1 MPRLSPHIPPLPALK
16 AFEAVARLGS
26 LSRAAEELN
35 VTKSAISHQLRA
47 LESALGTTLMHRG
60 GTTSRAQPT
69 SAGQELL
76 AAIETSLIPLGEACE
91 RFTVRRRKRRRTL
104 TVSANAPCSS
114 LWLAPHVVEFST
126 RHPEIAV
133 NLRVFDDEP
142 DWQNDTIDIAILR
155 VPLPSSTS
163 LTSDTPNS
171 HPSDRALVRETVF
184 PVCSP
189 LLIDPRTATPQ
200 TLSEHRLLQEEH
212 HASSREIDWQTWFSL
227 LGAGALPEQNLV
239 RLSSF
244 NPIIGAAIAG
254 KGVALGRSPLID
266 FDLAHGRLVRL
277 FPEYELPGSWQF
289 VIRLHPERSSD
300 PTLIQFQTFMLERS
314 AI

>member
-1 MPRLSPHIPPLPALK
+1 MPRPSPHIPPIPPLAALK

-76 AAIETSLIPLGEACE
+76 AAIEASLIPLGEACE
-91 RFTVRRRKRRRTL
+91 RLTMRRRKRRRTL
-104 TVSANAPCSS
+104 TVSANAPFSS

-126 RHPEIAV
+126 RYPEIAV

-155 VPLPSSTS
+155 VPLTSSS
-163 LTSDTPNS
+163 GDEPDP
-171 HPSDRALVRETVF
+171 HPGDRALVRETVF

-189 LLIDPRTATPQ
+189 LLMDPRTATAQ
-200 TLSEHRLLQEEH
+200 TLTEHRLLQEEH
-212 HASSREIDWQTWFSL
+212 HASSREIDWQTWFAL

-244 NPIIGAAIAG
+244 SPIIGAAIAG

-277 FPEYELPGSWQF
+277 FPEHELPGSWQF
-289 VIRLHPERSSD
+289 VIRLHPHRSSD
-300 PTLIQFQTFMLERS
+300 PTLIQFQNFMLERS

>member
-1 MPRLSPHIPPLPALK
+1 MPRLSQHIPPLPALK
-16 AFEAVARLGS
+16 SFEAVARLGS
-26 LSRAAEELN
+26 LSRAAEELS
-35 VTKSAISHQLRA
+35 VTKSAISHQLRM

-69 SAGQELL
+69 PAGLELL
-76 AAIETSLIPLGEACE
+76 LAIEASLIPLGEVCE
-91 RFTVRRRKRRRTL
+91 RLSMRRRKRRRTL
-104 TVSANAPCSS
+104 TVSANAPFSS

-142 DWQNDTIDIAILR
+142 DWQNDSIDIAILR
-155 VPLPSSTS
+155 VPLSSSSSPSN
-163 LTSDTPNS
+163 DEPDA

-189 LLIDPRTATPQ
+189 LLMDPRTATPQ
-200 TLSEHRLLQEEH
+200 TLTEHRLLQEEH
-212 HASSREIDWQTWFSL
+212 HESSREIDWQTWFEL
-227 LGAGALPEQNLV
+227 LGAGVLLEQNLV

-277 FPEYELPGSWQF
+277 FPEHELPGSWHF
-289 VIRLHPERSSD
+289 VIRLHPEHSSD
-300 PTLIQFQTFMLERS
+300 PTLILFQTFMLERS
-314 AI
+314 TI

>member
-76 AAIETSLIPLGEACE
+76 AAIESSLIPLGEACE
-91 RFTVRRRKRRRTL
+91 RFTLRRRKRRRTL
-104 TVSANAPCSS
+104 TVSANAPFSS

-142 DWQNDTIDIAILR
+142 DWQNDAIDIAIPPQGGLQ
-155 VPLPSSTS
+155 PLTY
-163 LTSDTPNS
+163 
-171 HPSDRALVRETVF
+171 RLV
-184 PVCSP
+184 S
-189 LLIDPRTATPQ
+189 
-200 TLSEHRLLQEEH
+200 
-212 HASSREIDWQTWFSL
+212 
-227 LGAGALPEQNLV
+227 
-239 RLSSF
+239 SSF
-244 NPIIGAAIAG
+244 IDGARHAAAGELDQLHEQDNHHNGEDHGVGLEAEVSIADC
-254 KGVALGRSPLID
+254 KVAN
-266 FDLAHGRLVRL
+266 
-277 FPEYELPGSWQF
+277 
-289 VIRLHPERSSD
+289 
-300 PTLIQFQTFMLERS
+300 
-314 AI
+314 

>member
-1 MPRLSPHIPPLPALK
+1 
-16 AFEAVARLGS
+16 
-26 LSRAAEELN
+26 
-35 VTKSAISHQLRA
+35 LRA

-69 SAGQELL
+69 PAGQELL
-76 AAIETSLIPLGEACE
+76 LAIETSLIPLGEACE
-91 RFTVRRRKRRRTL
+91 RLTVRRRKRRRTL
-104 TVSANAPCSS
+104 TVSANAPFSS

-155 VPLPSSTS
+155 VPLTS
-163 LTSDTPNS
+163 LTSDTPDL

-189 LLIDPRTATPQ
+189 LLMDPRTATPQ
-200 TLSEHRLLQEEH
+200 TLTEHRLLQEEH
-212 HASSREIDWQTWFSL
+212 HESSREIDWQTWFAL

-244 NPIIGAAIAG
+244 SPIIGAAIAG

-277 FPEYELPGSWQF
+277 FPEHELPGSWQF

>member
-1 MPRLSPHIPPLPALK
+1 MMPRLSPHIPPLAALK

-76 AAIETSLIPLGEACE
+76 LAIEASLIPLGEACE
-91 RFTVRRRKRRRTL
+91 RLAVRRRKRRRTL
-104 TVSANAPCSS
+104 TVSANAPFSS
-114 LWLAPHVVEFST
+114 LWLAPHVVEFSM

-155 VPLPSSTS
+155 VPLSSST
-163 LTSDTPNS
+163 TDTPNS

-200 TLSEHRLLQEEH
+200 ILAEHRLLQEEH
-212 HASSREIDWQTWFSL
+212 HASSREIDWQTWFAL
-227 LGAGALPEQNLV
+227 LGAGVLPEQNLV

-277 FPEYELPGSWQF
+277 FPEHELPGSWQF

>member
-1 MPRLSPHIPPLPALK
+1 MPRLSAHIPPLSALK

-26 LSRAAEELN
+26 LSRAADELN

-47 LESALGTTLMHRG
+47 LESTLGTTLLHRG

-69 SAGQELL
+69 PAGQELL
-76 AAIETSLIPLGEACE
+76 LAIEASLIPLGEACE
-91 RFTVRRRKRRRTL
+91 RLTMRRRKRRRML
-104 TVSANAPCSS
+104 TVSANAPFSS

-155 VPLPSSTS
+155 VPLTSSTG
-163 LTSDTPNS
+163 DMPDS

-189 LLIDPRTATPQ
+189 LLMDPRIATPQ
-200 TLSEHRLLQEEH
+200 ILAEHRLLQEEH
-212 HASSREIDWQTWFSL
+212 TSSPEIDWQTWFAL
-227 LGAGALPEQNLV
+227 LGVAALPDQNLV

-254 KGVALGRSPLID
+254 KGIALGRSPLID

-277 FPEYELPGSWQF
+277 FPEHELPGSWQF
-289 VIRLHPERSSD
+289 VIRLHPERPSD

>member
-1 MPRLSPHIPPLPALK
+1 MPRLSPHIPPLSALK

-47 LESALGTTLMHRG
+47 LESTLGTTLLHRG
-60 GTTSRAQPT
+60 GTNSRAQPT
-69 SAGQELL
+69 SAGLELL
-76 AAIETSLIPLGEACE
+76 LAIEASLIPLGEACE
-91 RFTVRRRKRRRTL
+91 RLTTRRRKRRRTL
-104 TVSANAPCSS
+104 TVSANAPFSS

-133 NLRVFDDEP
+133 NLRVYDDEP

-155 VPLPSSTS
+155 VPMRSSSSSTN
-163 LTSDTPNS
+163 DEPDP
-171 HPSDRALVRETVF
+171 HPSDRALLRETVF

-189 LLIDPRTATPQ
+189 LLMDPRTATPQ
-200 TLSEHRLLQEEH
+200 TLTEHRLLQEEH
-212 HASSREIDWQTWFSL
+212 HESSREIDWQTWFAL
-227 LGAGALPEQNLV
+227 LGAGELQEQNLV

-277 FPEYELPGSWQF
+277 FPEHELPSSWQF
-289 VIRLHPERSSD
+289 IIRLHPKRTSD

>member
-1 MPRLSPHIPPLPALK
+1 MPRLSPHIPPLSALK

-26 LSRAAEELN
+26 LSRAADELN

-47 LESALGTTLMHRG
+47 LESTLGTTLLHRG

-69 SAGQELL
+69 PAGQELL
-76 AAIETSLIPLGEACE
+76 LAIEASLIPLGEACE
-91 RFTVRRRKRRRTL
+91 RLTMRRRKRRRML
-104 TVSANAPCSS
+104 TVSANAPFSS

-155 VPLPSSTS
+155 VPLTSSTG
-163 LTSDTPNS
+163 DMPDA

-189 LLIDPRTATPQ
+189 LLMDPRTATPQ
-200 TLSEHRLLQEEH
+200 ALTEHRLLQEEH
-212 HASSREIDWQTWFSL
+212 HASSSEIDWQTWFAL
-227 LGAGALPEQNLV
+227 LGAGALPDQNLV

-254 KGVALGRSPLID
+254 KGIALGRSPLID

-277 FPEYELPGSWQF
+277 FPEHELPGSWQF

>member
-1 MPRLSPHIPPLPALK
+1 MPRLSPHIPPLPSLK

-26 LSRAAEELN
+26 LSRAADELS

-47 LESALGTTLMHRG
+47 LESALGTTLMDRG
-60 GTTSRAQPT
+60 GTNSRAQPT
-69 SAGQELL
+69 PAGRELL
-76 AAIETSLIPLGEACE
+76 LAIEASLIPLGEACE
-91 RFTVRRRKRRRTL
+91 RLTTRRRKRRRTL
-104 TVSANAPCSS
+104 TVSANAPFSS

-133 NLRVFDDEP
+133 NLRVYDDEP
-142 DWQNDTIDIAILR
+142 DWQNDTVDIAILR

-163 LTSDTPNS
+163 VPSDEPDP
-171 HPSDRALVRETVF
+171 HPSDRALLRETVF

-189 LLIDPRTATPQ
+189 LLMDPRTATPQ
-200 TLSEHRLLQEEH
+200 TLTEHRLLQEEH
-212 HASSREIDWQTWFSL
+212 HESSREIDWQTWFAL
-227 LGAGALPEQNLV
+227 LGAGALQEQNLV

-277 FPEYELPGSWQF
+277 FPEHELPSSWQF
-289 VIRLHPERSSD
+289 IIRLHPERTSD

>member
-1 MPRLSPHIPPLPALK
+1 MPRLSQHIPPLPALK

-69 SAGQELL
+69 AAGQELL
-76 AAIETSLIPLGEACE
+76 LAIETSLIPLGEACE
-91 RFTVRRRKRRRTL
+91 RLAVRRRKRRRTL
-104 TVSANAPCSS
+104 TVSANAPFSS

-155 VPLPSSTS
+155 VPLMSSTI
-163 LTSDTPNS
+163 DKPDP

-189 LLIDPRTATPQ
+189 LLMDPRTATPQ
-200 TLSEHRLLQEEH
+200 TLTEHRLLQEEH
-212 HASSREIDWQTWFSL
+212 HASSREIDWQTWFAL
-227 LGAGALPEQNLV
+227 LGGGALPEQNLV

-244 NPIIGAAIAG
+244 SPIIGAAIAG

-277 FPEYELPGSWQF
+277 FPEHELPGSWQF
-289 VIRLHPERSSD
+289 VIRLHPERSTD

>member
-76 AAIETSLIPLGEACE
+76 AAIESSLIPLGEACE
-91 RFTVRRRKRRRTL
+91 RFTLRRRKRRRTL
-104 TVSANAPCSS
+104 TVSANAPFSS

-155 VPLPSSTS
+155 VPLTS
-163 LTSDTPNS
+163 LTSDAPDL

-189 LLIDPRTATPQ
+189 LLMDPRTATPQ
-200 TLSEHRLLQEEH
+200 TLTEHRLLQEEH
-212 HASSREIDWQTWFSL
+212 HESSREIDWQTWFAL

-244 NPIIGAAIAG
+244 SPIIGAAIAG

-277 FPEYELPGSWQF
+277 FPEHELPGSWHF